1 MPSLVTEPGFADPAA
16 ALEHF
21 ERRLGVETDCSVSTN
36 R

>member
-16 ALEHF
+16 ALAHF
-21 ERRLGVETDCSVSTN
+21 ERRLASRPTAATSTN